1 MLTLVT
7 VNKIHK
13 NSHKNIVRVNYSY
26 NKDII
31 SNKSLVRINVDDL
44 IKQNELWFLRD
55 NMNNK
60 YTFKRHVLP
69 RFTGIR
75 NHYTVSR
82 YQDTIVYHWLWYYM
96 YYAIIRLLYLF
107 WTQKLQYRLIRFKL
121 LAPKSL
127 SIVWLPIQGCLWM
140 I

>member
-44 IKQNELWFLRD
+44 IKQNEL
-55 NMNNK
+55 
-60 YTFKRHVLP
+60 
-69 RFTGIR
+69 
-75 NHYTVSR
+75 
-82 YQDTIVYHWLWYYM
+82 
-96 YYAIIRLLYLF
+96 
-107 WTQKLQYRLIRFKL
+107 
-121 LAPKSL
+121 
-127 SIVWLPIQGCLWM
+127 
-140 I
+140 